1 MKIKSF
7 SAPTLQEA
15 LQKVRKELGPS
26 ALILETRKYTGDGI
40 KGPLGKEMTEII
52 AAAPSEISGT
62 TPISPST
69 NMGVK
74 EDKDEA
80 AQTNPP
86 SLSLEKGGLGRLPNN
101 DSDKG
106 DEVLRN
112 TEPSLKKLH
121 TDLLNVRNSLQKV
134 VCTQTDGWPDA
145 IREFYVN
152 LRAQDVD
159 DTLSRMLL
167 DNVTKEL
174 QEKEQKNPD
183 IIKQCL
189 KAKIAEVIPA
199 QKSSVKDA
207 KTQEVISF
215 IGPTGVGKTT
225 TIAKLAAKRSVN
237 AGEEVAL
244 ITVDTYRIGGADQL
258 KTYGD
263 IMGVPVRVVFTP
275 QELRNAV
282 SQFAN
287 AAIIF
292 IDTAGR
298 SQFNA
303 TRIRALK
310 GILQAVPQ
318 AETHLVVSA
327 TTRYSDALEIFN
339 RFGVIPLHRLVFTKI
354 DETRTYGML
363 LNLAVSTALPQSY
376 LTNGQEVPDDIEKA
390 SPDCIARL
398 IVDGK

>member
-15 LQKVRKELGPS
+15 LLKVRTEIGPS
-26 ALILETRKYTGDGI
+26 ALILETRKHNGDGI
-40 KGPLGKEMTEII
+40 KGPLGEEMIEVI
-52 AAAPSEISGT
+52 AAAPDEFSVRSQEI
-62 TPISPST
+62 TPLLSPHC
-69 NMGVK
+69 
-74 EDKDEA
+74 D
-80 AQTNPP
+80 PP
-86 SLSLEKGGLGRLPNN
+86 APPLGKGGMKGGVEGGDRGGEGLESQ
-101 DSDKG
+101 DSI
-106 DEVLRN
+106 LHN

-121 TDLLNVRNSLQKV
+121 ADLLNTRTSLQRV
-134 VCTQTDGWPDA
+134 ACTRVDGWSDA
-145 IREFYVN
+145 IREFYGN
-152 LRAQDVD
+152 LRTHDVD
-159 DTLSRMLL
+159 DTLLRMLL
-167 DNVTKEL
+167 DNVIKVLREEEREN
-174 QEKEQKNPD
+174 QD
-183 IIKQCL
+183 IIKQRL
-189 KAKIAEVIPA
+189 KTKIAEVLPA
-199 QKSSVKDA
+199 QKPSAKDA

-225 TIAKLAAKRSVN
+225 TIAKLAAKHSVN
-237 AGEEVAL
+237 TGKDVAL

-287 AAIIF
+287 ASIIL

-298 SQFNA
+298 SQFDA

-318 AETHLVVSA
+318 VETHLVVSA

-339 RFGVIPLHRLVFTKI
+339 RFGIIPLHRLVFTKI
-354 DETRTYGML
+354 DETKTYGML
-363 LNLAVSTALPQSY
+363 LNLAVRTALPLSY
-376 LTNGQEVPDDIEKA
+376 LTNGQEVPDDIEEA
-390 SPDCIARL
+390 IPGHIAGL

>member
-15 LQKVRKELGPS
+15 LLKVRTEIGPS
-26 ALILETRKYTGDGI
+26 ALILETRKHNGDGI
-40 KGPLGKEMTEII
+40 KGPMGEEMIEVI
-52 AAAPSEISGT
+52 AAAPDEFSVRSQET
-62 TPISPST
+62 TPL
-69 NMGVK
+69 
-74 EDKDEA
+74 
-80 AQTNPP
+80 
-86 SLSLEKGGLGRLPNN
+86 LSLPSQGGVGLESQ
-101 DSDKG
+101 DSI
-106 DEVLRN
+106 LHN

-121 TDLLNVRNSLQKV
+121 ADLLNIRTSLQRV
-134 VCTQTDGWPDA
+134 ACTRADGWSDA
-145 IREFYVN
+145 VRELYAN
-152 LRAQDVD
+152 LRTQDVD
-159 DTLSRMLL
+159 DTLSRTLL
-167 DNVTKEL
+167 DNIMKVL
-174 QEKEQKNPD
+174 REKEQENPD

-189 KAKIAEVIPA
+189 KTKIAEVLPA
-199 QKSSVKDA
+199 QKPPPPSPPA
-207 KTQEVISF
+207 CGGTGEGQEVISF

-225 TIAKLAAKRSVN
+225 TIAKLAAKHSVN
-237 AGEEVAL
+237 TGKDVAL

-287 AAIIF
+287 ASIIL

-298 SQFNA
+298 SQFDA

-318 AETHLVVSA
+318 VETHLVVSA

-339 RFGVIPLHRLVFTKI
+339 RFGIIPLHRLVFTKI
-354 DETRTYGML
+354 DETKTYGML
-363 LNLAVSTALPQSY
+363 LNFAVRTNLQPSY
-376 LTNGQEVPDDIEKA
+376 LTNGQEVPDDIEEA
-390 SPDCIARL
+390 DPDLIAGL
-398 IVDGK
+398 IVNGK

>member
-15 LQKVRKELGPS
+15 LLKVRTEIGPS
-26 ALILETRKYTGDGI
+26 ALILETRKYNGDGI
-40 KGPLGKEMTEII
+40 KEPMGKEVIEVI

-62 TPISPST
+62 ASISPPTS
-69 NMGVK
+69 G
-74 EDKDEA
+74 EDKA
-80 AQTNPP
+80 KGFA
-86 SLSLEKGGLGRLPNN
+86 LEKTAN
-101 DSDKG
+101 DAGKENHNESDRW
-106 DEVLRN
+106 DEVLHN
-112 TEPSLKKLH
+112 AEPPLKKLH
-121 TDLLNVRNSLQKV
+121 TDLLNIRNSLQRV
-134 VCTQTDGWPDA
+134 ACTRTDGWPDA

-152 LRAQDVD
+152 LRTQDVD
-159 DTLSRMLL
+159 DTLSRTLL
-167 DNVTKEL
+167 DNVMKAQREGE
-174 QEKEQKNPD
+174 QENPD

-189 KAKIAEVIPA
+189 KAKIAEALLA
-199 QKSSVKDA
+199 QKLPAKDA
-207 KTQEVISF
+207 KTQAVISF

-225 TIAKLAAKRSVN
+225 TIAKLAAKYSVN
-237 AGEEVAL
+237 TEEDVAL

-263 IMGVPVRVVFTP
+263 IMGVPVKVVFTP

-287 AAIIF
+287 ASIIL

-298 SQFNA
+298 SQFDA

-318 AETHLVVSA
+318 VETHLVVSA
-327 TTRYSDALEIFN
+327 TTRYSDAIEIFN
-339 RFGVIPLHRLVFTKI
+339 RFGIIPLHRLVFTKI
-354 DETRTYGML
+354 DETKTYGMI
-363 LNLAVSTALPQSY
+363 LNLAIRTALPPSY
-376 LTNGQEVPDDIEKA
+376 LTNGQEVPDDIEEAK
-390 SPDCIARL
+390 PGRIAEL